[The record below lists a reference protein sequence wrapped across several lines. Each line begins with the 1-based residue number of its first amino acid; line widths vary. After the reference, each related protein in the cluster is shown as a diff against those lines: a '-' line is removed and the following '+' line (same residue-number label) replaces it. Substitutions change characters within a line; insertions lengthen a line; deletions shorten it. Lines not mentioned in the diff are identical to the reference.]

1 MDHNSTES
9 KGQNVKVVLRCRPM
23 SSKEMQT
30 EKVVLK
36 CVSDRNAE
44 VTYSSLGKSAK
55 RAFMFDGVYDDKTT
69 QEGLVSIHH
78 VYTQSPFSS
87 STC

>member
-1 MDHNSTES
+1 MDYNNTES

-23 SSKEMQT
+23 SAKERQID
-30 EKVVLK
+30 KVVLQ

-55 RAFMFDGVYDDKTT
+55 RAFTFDGVYDDKTT
-69 QEGLVSIHH
+69 QEGLVRINN
-78 VYTQSPFSS
+78 VTLPPAFSTS
-87 STC
+87 